1 MILHHVYLGYSRS
14 VWGADTL
21 AELPLT
27 RTIDSGYSDFANNFF
42 GINYK
47 MFFFSVIFEKS
58 NGYFRLQLHQS
69 RVFGGQS
76 HSVYLCWMRCVKGF
90 RSIPLALGPDET
102 MDFSDEKTRKIKTR
116 LKFPI
121 FEILTGRIGD
131 FYVGARKKTYLF
143 LTSKSEIYTRFKV
156 LEKKFPGRPSIGPK
170 LFFHTYEISNTHQG
184 PCGIDSRYFNEY
196 FHVVKKNFFFWTL
209 LANFF
214 FLGVLRTQIEA
225 PEWHLEKIWKNFEKK
240 NFQKMFKIWK

>member
-1 MILHHVYLGYSRS
+1 
-14 VWGADTL
+14 
-21 AELPLT
+21 
-27 RTIDSGYSDFANNFF
+27 
-42 GINYK
+42 

-90 RSIPLALGPDET
+90 RSIPLPSCHGQA
-102 MDFSDEKTRKIKTR
+102 MQFSDRKDLKIETR

-184 PCGIDSRYFNEY
+184 PCGIDSRYLNEY
-196 FHVVKKNFFFWTL
+196 FHVVKKNFFFW
-209 LANFF
+209 AYWPIFF
-214 FLGVLRTQIEA
+214 FLGSFALRLKLPSDT
-225 PEWHLEKIWKNFEKK
+225 
-240 NFQKMFKIWK
+240 